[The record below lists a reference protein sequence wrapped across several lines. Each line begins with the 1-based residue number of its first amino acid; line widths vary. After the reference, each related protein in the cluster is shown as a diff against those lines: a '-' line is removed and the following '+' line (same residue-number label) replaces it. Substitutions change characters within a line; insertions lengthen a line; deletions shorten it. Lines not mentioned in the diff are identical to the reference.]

1 MILKYVLKF
10 KKDNKLWFDVI
21 YLYFVV
27 LNKIR
32 LNGEF
37 LYLYI
42 ILEIKVIY
50 NECIVVWYNEKV
62 LLNRILWC

>member
-10 KKDNKLWFDVI
+10 KKDNKIWFDVI

-50 NECIVVWYNEKV
+50 NESIVVWYNEKV

>member
-10 KKDNKLWFDVI
+10 KKDNKIWFDVI

-42 ILEIKVIY
+42 ILGIKVIY

>member
-10 KKDNKLWFDVI
+10 KKDNKILFDVI

-50 NECIVVWYNEKV
+50 NDV
-62 LLNRILWC
+62 